1 MNFDVIIFE
10 KNEDIVTIS
19 YTGPVSGSPVIDD
32 DDVIGIITKTDI
44 IKGIQ

>member
-1 MNFDVIIFE
+1 MDSKKQTFTKAEADVIIFE

-32 DDVIGIITKTDI
+32 DEDEG
-44 IKGIQ
+44 